1 MWVPNSSVR
10 VLIAPSVLIPIP
22 ALFPVVCLTT
32 SLIPEASLLWFGWS
46 FHSFSQCCCWDVAL
60 RKSADH
66 RHWVVHKIHLPQAF
80 SAHREPESPVLQL
93 SPTQGRSPKMTLI
106 FPLPHWDLLLWV
118 GMVAPEVICKFPS
131 HYCSLRWIFPCE
143 GTGCETSPE
152 LFSHPGLAPEA
163 MSRVTARSLTHR
175 GVKHGMPGSSSD
187 LLLEEKVLFSTFSF
201 WHDCTPL
208 SSSYS
213 SWTLNSLQNS
223 LANHKIPFF
232 LPPCFTLLCY

>member
-1 MWVPNSSVR
+1 MVR
-10 VLIAPSVLIPIP
+10 RIWEISLSRLCESQTHQSGFWS
-22 ALFPVVCLTT
+22 LPV
-32 SLIPEASLLWFGWS
+32 LWFP
-46 FHSFSQCCCWDVAL
+46 FQLFSQLCVWPHHWSQKLQCSGLAEVFTL
-60 RKSADH
+60 SHSAAAEM
-66 RHWVVHKIHLPQAF
+66 WPWGN
-80 SAHREPESPVLQL
+80 LQTTGIEL
-93 SPTQGRSPKMTLI
+93 YIKYTCPTQGRSPKMTLI